1 MPATQQT
8 NPTKAA
14 IEAAVL
20 DLTDEEIVNA
30 LRRFPAVRDAF
41 KARESYTWPKEA
53 RRNLLDALAQRLARG
68 RVPAS

>member
-20 DLTDEEIVNA
+20 DLTDEELVNA
-30 LRRFPAVRDAF
+30 LRRFPAVKEAV
-41 KARESYTWPKEA
+41 KAREAYAWPTEA
-53 RRNLLDALAQRLARG
+53 RRNLVEALAQRLARG
-68 RVPAS
+68 RVPAP

>member
-20 DLTDEEIVNA
+20 DLTDDELVKA
-30 LRRFPAVRDAF
+30 LRRFPAIKDAVQ
-41 KARESYTWPKEA
+41 AREAYAWPAET
-53 RRNLLDALAQRLARG
+53 RRNLMEALARRLERG
-68 RVPAS
+68 RVPAT